1 MTPQDAIK
9 YFGTQTKLATALGIY
24 QSSVAEW
31 VGNGA
36 IPLTRQYQI
45 QLATNGAL
53 QADVPAL
60 RHEAA

>member
-9 YFGTQTKLATALGIY
+9 HFGTQTLLAKALGLG
-24 QSSVAEW
+24 QSTVAEW

-45 QLATNGAL
+45 QIATDGAL

-60 RHEAA
+60 RTEAA